1 MIDPRAVAEA
11 VRARVAAYVGHPTQ
25 DPQHAPVAASDTR
38 TAPKPP
44 QPTPVPRS
52 TITKPSAAFSGFD
65 PCLDY
70 RHTPDAERP
79 VLAKLAD
86 LTKGST
92 PWDAALKLF
101 GGIA

>member
-1 MIDPRAVAEA
+1 MRFRNPLIAL
-11 VRARVAAYVGHPTQ
+11 VGPTQ
-25 DPQHAPVAASDTR
+25 DPPHAPVAASDAR
-38 TAPKPP
+38 TAPKPARS
-44 QPTPVPRS
+44 TPVPRS
-52 TITKPSAAFSGFD
+52 TITRPSAAFSAFN

-70 RHTPDAERP
+70 RHTPDSEQP
-79 VLAKLAD
+79 VLAQLAD

>member
-1 MIDPRAVAEA
+1 VIDPRAVAEA
-11 VRARVAAYVGHPTQ
+11 VRARVAAYVGHPHQ
-25 DPQHAPVAASDTR
+25 DPHNAPVAASDAP

-44 QPTPVPRS
+44 QPTPAPRS
-52 TITKPSAAFSGFD
+52 TITKPSAAFSAFN

-70 RHTPDAERP
+70 RHTPDSEQP
-79 VLAKLAD
+79 VLGQLAD

-101 GGIA
+101 GGPA